1 MNVRKVISMA
11 LTGISIVLFNSTIIY
26 AQSDSNDVSSIS
38 PETAQKAKDYFEI
51 LSLITESM
59 NGSTCDQIQRDIR
72 ATNTPQNRKK
82 MDFDL
87 SSLPGKVS
95 QQIAQQYKDNIQAFK
110 EANNHY
116 LSVCNASPLA
126 RDANT
131 DLHALFKSSVVKADA
146 HYHQMKAEA
155 DKANAERAKAEAE
168 AEKVKAKAE
177 AEAERAK
184 AEAERAKAEAEREQA
199 IAAQKR
205 ADADKEIARSE
216 LARYPHEKMVAEVQ
230 RACTENYSGS
240 LEQTICNTG
249 SVCGI
254 VTFKND
260 PLLSIPAQN
269 TKCLDCCTKL
279 KDGGINLLK
288 SSKILSSCKDFCV
301 GIYQNM

>member
-1 MNVRKVISMA
+1 MGNTELHSDLLNKENKMNVRKVISMA

-146 HYHQMKAEA
+146 RYHQMKAEA

-177 AEAERAK
+177 AERAK
-184 AEAERAKAEAEREQA
+184 AEAERAKAEA
-199 IAAQKR
+199 
-205 ADADKEIARSE
+205 
-216 LARYPHEKMVAEVQ
+216 
-230 RACTENYSGS
+230 
-240 LEQTICNTG
+240 
-249 SVCGI
+249 
-254 VTFKND
+254 
-260 PLLSIPAQN
+260 
-269 TKCLDCCTKL
+269 
-279 KDGGINLLK
+279 
-288 SSKILSSCKDFCV
+288 
-301 GIYQNM
+301 